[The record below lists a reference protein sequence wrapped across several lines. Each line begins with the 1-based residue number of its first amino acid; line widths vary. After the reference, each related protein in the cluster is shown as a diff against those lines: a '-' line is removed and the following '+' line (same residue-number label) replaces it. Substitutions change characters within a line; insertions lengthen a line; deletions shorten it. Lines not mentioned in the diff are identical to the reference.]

1 MDSND
6 YGIDAE
12 KLKAVWERVMA
23 ANIAEPAEPE
33 SVKPAPSLQ
42 KSDAERLVEL
52 IDAASA
58 AADTYRA
65 CASRCAGK
73 IRREL
78 LSLSS
83 AQATSAQKLRAR
95 YYILTGHNY
104 SPPASCPYV
113 IALPKTLALRYE
125 AEKSAY
131 SDYIKGANETQ
142 DTSLSDLFFAL
153 AALSQRNADALL
165 CLLESLL

>member
-12 KLKAVWERVMA
+12 KFNAVWQRVMA
-23 ANIAEPAEPE
+23 AKNSKTEPE
-33 SVKPAPSLQ
+33 QVKQAPSPKEQ
-42 KSDAERLVEL
+42 EAQRLEHL

-58 AADTYRA
+58 AAATYRA
-65 CASRCAGK
+65 CASRSAGK

-78 LSLSS
+78 LYLSS
-83 AQATSAQKLRAR
+83 AQSTSAQKLRAR
-95 YYILTGHNY
+95 YYIITGRNY
-104 SPPASCPYV
+104 APPPCCPY
-113 IALPKTLALRYE
+113 IISLTKTLALRYE
-125 AEKSAY
+125 AEKTAY
-131 SDYIKGANETQ
+131 SDYVKAANETQ
-142 DTSLSDLFFAL
+142 DTSLSDLYFAL